1 MLCVVSGGIFGA
13 IQETEREQGA
23 AVCCR
28 SGGGEGRGQEF
39 GASICCY
46 FCLRLLPAPHTTTG
60 ESTQLTELSVAAT
73 PQHRRLVTLLDL
85 VLVLVQ
91 EEVRVEASPQ
101 LPWSRGQEAA
111 R

>member
-1 MLCVVSGGIFGA
+1 M
-13 IQETEREQGA
+13 
-23 AVCCR
+23 
-28 SGGGEGRGQEF
+28 
-39 GASICCY
+39 
-46 FCLRLLPAPHTTTG
+46 
-60 ESTQLTELSVAAT
+60 AAT

-91 EEVRVEASPQ
+91 EEVRVEASLQ